1 MKDPT
6 PEPVVTEPD
15 SGGVGKVPIAVSE
28 GDFSTPS
35 KRKRTITRPRGLRTL
50 EPPPAP
56 ATVAITPPVVEP
68 NISVEIAPQQMV
80 PAVAQPTPL
89 VTEATPAAFPDTSS
103 LFSDEPVI
111 VADEPVFMDMDM
123 DAAAELGAAPSAA
136 NESSAVDEFLAAPP
150 TPQPETALT
159 PAPDL
164 IPGFG
169 LSEMGAVSGEGDGAV
184 ENVAAAG
191 QMRDAARSGEGH
203 PAPIA
208 RSPSPAPAF
217 DAPSYSAGPD
227 HLSTDGVL
235 SGVGSHL
242 SSEPVAVSGHDSV
255 DGISAEAR
263 TVPVPDPAPDVEFI
277 SGPIE
282 VSEATPMRESLAAA
296 PPNANVPPPRPTPP
310 PVPPDAADAELSPLA
325 QTLANM
331 AETMQTELAGE
342 SAVDIDIADA
352 PLVQLP
358 AEALTPGAP
367 AKATPPPLPGS
378 QPFGDDRRAAVP
390 SALARLPEALV
401 ERPRRPKRSKPWFE
415 EVFDETYLRTLP
427 FMTAN
432 QTLREVDFIESS
444 LAIPKGGEVLDV
456 GCGYGRHA
464 IELVQ
469 RGLAVTGLD
478 LSLPLL
484 IRAADE
490 SQRRSVSVNF
500 MHADMREMSF
510 DRQFAGAYCMLTS
523 FGYFDEESNLKVA
536 EGIARALRPG
546 SRFLIDVVNRDYL
559 VGDLPARVWWEGDGC
574 VVLEEVDFNFN
585 TNRVL
590 THRSVV
596 FEDGQQLEQE
606 ISVRVYSLHEMGKLL
621 RQAGFRVLEVSG
633 SIPTR
638 GHFFGAN
645 SRNLLILA
653 ERRSD

>member
-1 MKDPT
+1 MKSQDRFPQTAVQDGT
-6 PEPVVTEPD
+6 PEPSTPD
-15 SGGVGKVPIAVSE
+15 GEGGAGKVPIAVTD
-28 GDFSTPS
+28 GDFSTPAI
-35 KRKRTITRPRGLRTL
+35 RTRTITRPRGLRTL
-50 EPPPAP
+50 EQSAP
-56 ATVAITPPVVEP
+56 IIV
-68 NISVEIAPQQMV
+68 
-80 PAVAQPTPL
+80 
-89 VTEATPAAFPDTSS
+89 PDTS
-103 LFSDEPVI
+103 LGLVTPEPP
-111 VADEPVFMDMDM
+111 VAEALEVTSQGMG
-123 DAAAELGAAPSAA
+123 ELGAAPTATREA
-136 NESSAVDEFLAAPP
+136 SAVDEFLAAPP
-150 TPQPETALT
+150 TPEPDIPLT

-164 IPGFG
+164 LPYV
-169 LSEMGAVSGEGDGAV
+169 SADVDTARSHEGAIENAAV
-184 ENVAAAG
+184 AS
-191 QMRDAARSGEGH
+191 QLRDAARAGEGVV
-203 PAPIA
+203 APV
-208 RSPSPAPAF
+208 R
-217 DAPSYSAGPD
+217 PD
-227 HLSTDGVL
+227 
-235 SGVGSHL
+235 
-242 SSEPVAVSGHDSV
+242 P
-255 DGISAEAR
+255 I
-263 TVPVPDPAPDVEFI
+263 PPDPASDGDALFVEI
-277 SGPIE
+277 DHGALE
-282 VSEATPMRESLAAA
+282 VATDAA
-296 PPNANVPPPRPTPP
+296 PPAPPIDASSALVQAAPFSPERPEDHASPADFFSSPP
-310 PVPPDAADAELSPLA
+310 ADPSGATEGGEGGLSPLA

-331 AETMQTELAGE
+331 AEAMQSELAVE
-342 SAVDIDIADA
+342 PTVDIDIADA

-358 AEALTPGAP
+358 AEALTVPP
-367 AKATPPPLPGS
+367 SRSVPPPLPG
-378 QPFGDDRRAAVP
+378 Q
-390 SALARLPEALV
+390 ALAAGTNGGEASRPPVPAALVGFPEALA

-415 EVFDETYLRTLP
+415 EVFDESYLRTLP

-444 LAIPKGGEVLDV
+444 LAIPKGAEVLDV

-500 MHADMREMSF
+500 MHADMREMTF

-536 EGIARALRPG
+536 EGIARALKPG
-546 SRFLIDVVNRDYL
+546 GRLLLDVINRDYI

-596 FEDGQQLEQE
+596 FEDGQQMEQE
-606 ISVRVYSLHEMGKLL
+606 ISVRVYSLHEIGKLL
-621 RQAGFRVLEVSG
+621 RQAGFRVIEVSG

-653 ERRSD
+653 ERRAD

>member
-1 MKDPT
+1 MKPQDGNPPAAVKDST
-6 PEPVVTEPD
+6 PEPASTESD
-15 SGGVGKVPIAVSE
+15 SGGVGRVPIAVSE

-50 EPPPAP
+50 EPPP
-56 ATVAITPPVVEP
+56 VPVV
-68 NISVEIAPQQMV
+68 AP
-80 PAVAQPTPL
+80 PTPAPIEPADSAQISSESPRMAPL
-89 VTEATPAAFPDTSS
+89 TP
-103 LFSDEPVI
+103 DEPPSAIAEMSPV
-111 VADEPVFMDMDM
+111 VAEDPAFMES
-123 DAAAELGAAPSAA
+123 AAQLGAAPSAA

-159 PAPDL
+159 PAPEL
-164 IPGFG
+164 LPGFG
-169 LSEMGAVSGEGDGAV
+169 YTEMGVQASAGPGAV

-191 QMRDAARSGEGH
+191 QMRNVARYVDGQSVIPQPLAAPPALYASHDASTE
-203 PAPIA
+203 
-208 RSPSPAPAF
+208 
-217 DAPSYSAGPD
+217 DALAADGTLGIEVSEVSA
-227 HLSTDGVL
+227 
-235 SGVGSHL
+235 
-242 SSEPVAVSGHDSV
+242 EPVPMFESDLA
-255 DGISAEAR
+255 DGIPTGAAIPPEAA
-263 TVPVPDPAPDVEFI
+263 VDPAPEIEFV

-282 VSEATPMRESLAAA
+282 VSEATPMRENLASVV
-296 PPNANVPPPRPTPP
+296 PIEVDIPPPRPTPP
-310 PVPPDAADAELSPLA
+310 PLPADAGEAELSPLA

-331 AETMQTELAGE
+331 AETMHTDLAAE
-342 SAVDIDIADA
+342 SGVEIDIADA

-358 AEALTPGAP
+358 VESEPPVGP

-378 QPFGDDRRAAVP
+378 QPVVGDDRRPAVP
-390 SALARLPEALV
+390 AALARLPEALV

-432 QTLREVDFIESS
+432 QTLREVDFIEAS

-469 RGLAVTGLD
+469 RGLTVTGLD

-559 VGDLPARVWWEGDGC
+559 VGDLPTRVWWEGDGC